1 MKTKIDRENVKRII
15 KMLDDL
21 SLMIGDYHETQTALF
36 IWQRYGDVGGIDE
49 DQLNKINEIL
59 DNHETLFDEWLLED
73 VEEIVNPY

>member
-1 MKTKIDRENVKRII
+1 MKKKIDRENVKRII

-21 SLMIGDYHETQTALF
+21 SLMIGNYHEMQTALF
-36 IWQRYGDVGGIDE
+36 VWERYGSVCGIDE

-73 VEEIVNPY
+73 VEEIVKPY